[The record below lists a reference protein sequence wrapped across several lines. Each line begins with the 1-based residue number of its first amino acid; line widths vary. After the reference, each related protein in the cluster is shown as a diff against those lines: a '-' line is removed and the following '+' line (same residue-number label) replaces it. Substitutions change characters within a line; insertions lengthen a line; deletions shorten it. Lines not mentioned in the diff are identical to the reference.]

1 MKTFCIILI
10 VSLFAGACNNASNQN
25 AEVKDSAARQED
37 HSHESDE
44 AIQLNSGK
52 KWKVDDA
59 MLVHIRNIERI
70 VTDTAG
76 PVNYVEAG
84 DSIATHLEL
93 LTSSCTMTGQAH
105 DELHKWLLPFLDLSE
120 QLSEQ
125 DGREAAATLNEMK
138 TAFSVFNTY
147 FE

>member
-1 MKTFCIILI
+1 MKTFHYILI
-10 VSLFAGACNNASNQN
+10 AALFAGACNNASNQN
-25 AEVKDSAARQED
+25 AVQKDSADQHEN
-37 HSHESDE
+37 HSHDADE
-44 AIQLNSGK
+44 AIQLNNGK

-59 MLVHIRNIERI
+59 MLVHIRNVEKI
-70 VTDTAG
+70 VTDTTG
-76 PVNYVEAG
+76 PVNYVAAG
-84 DSIATHLEL
+84 DSIAQHLEL

-120 QLSEQ
+120 ELSEQ
-125 DGREAAATLNEMK
+125 DGREADSTLNEMK